1 MDGDI
6 AERHSFPQEE
16 EKILS
21 YWKEI
26 DAFKESLRLSEGKPE
41 YSFYDGPP
49 FATGLPHYG
58 HILAGTIKDV
68 VTRYFHMCGHHIV
81 RRFGWDTHGL
91 PVEYEIDQHLKI
103 KSRSDVTGPGGIG
116 IAAYNAECRK
126 IVMRYANEWRHVV
139 ERMGRWIDFDNDYKT
154 LQPTYMESVWWV
166 FRQLFDQGL
175 VYRGV
180 KVMPFSTATQTPLSN
195 FEAGQNYKDVQDPA
209 VIISF
214 PLVEEPEASFLAWT
228 TTPWTLPSNLAL
240 CVNAEF
246 DYVKIRDASS
256 GKVWVLAESRLS
268 ELYKTPQEYTVI
280 SKCKGADLRGKRY
293 VPLFPYFAQMPNVHQ
308 VICDSYVT
316 SDSGTGIVHCAP
328 YFGEDDNRVCLA
340 GGIIQKEGPIVC
352 PIDDR
357 GCFTAEVPEYQGL
370 YVKDADKV
378 ITRKLKEMG
387 RLVHQ
392 GTITHQY
399 PFCYRSETPLI
410 YKAVPSWFIDVPKV
424 KARLV
429 ANNAAT
435 YWVPDWVKEKRFHN
449 WLQDAREWAVSRNR
463 FWGTPIPLWVS
474 SDFEEVI
481 CVGSVEELKQLSGRQ
496 DVTDLHRENIDPIT
510 IPSRKGK
517 GDLHRVEEVFDC
529 WFESGSMPYAQLHY
543 PFENQEL
550 FERSFPADFIAE
562 GVDQTRGW
570 FYTLMVLST
579 ALRDKPA
586 FKNLIV
592 NGLVLAS
599 DGRKMS
605 KRLRNYPDP
614 LNVVSQYGADALR
627 LFLINSPVV
636 HAENLRFKEEGVQA
650 VVKEVF
656 LPWYNGFRFFLQNS
670 ARFAKEVGPI
680 MRDAALAYS
689 STNAMDRWVLAASS
703 SLLQFV
709 QTEMHAYRLSTVV
722 PRLLRFIDD
731 LTNWYVRFN
740 RKRLKGSKGPVEW
753 RTALCTLYEPEGERL
768 ASIHFYPQ
776 QQPRPVTAEEARNQ
790 EAVER
795 MQKVI
800 LLGRSIRE
808 KHHVSL
814 KNPLRSV
821 VVLHADPSSGPTW
834 RAWRSTS
841 RPSSTCTSL
850 HPAEIDAFQATGKAT
865 VCGYEL
871 AGDDIKVIQE
881 FEGSE
886 TVKHASEDNPPGSRT
901 LPVFGA
907 AQLIV
912 LLDMTVDQQLL
923 EEGFARSLINRVQKL
938 RKRAAL
944 LVEDEIE
951 VYVSFEVPPKP
962 SLDPTH
968 SAAPAGAA
976 QAKAAVQQAV
986 ANRAAFIREA
996 LAQPVLPKSAIPAGA
1011 VVLAQAV
1018 EEVGG
1023 AEVEITLVRLGPDF
1037 PAQTPEGVRAVLSSM
1052 RYPILRQQATAGPI
1066 RVRLDGRALEL
1077 VRGRDFFLSTAERLA
1092 L

>member
-1 MDGDI
+1 
-6 AERHSFPQEE
+6 
-16 EKILS
+16 
-21 YWKEI
+21 
-26 DAFKESLRLSEGKPE
+26 
-41 YSFYDGPP
+41 
-49 FATGLPHYG
+49 
-58 HILAGTIKDV
+58 
-68 VTRYFHMCGHHIV
+68 
-81 RRFGWDTHGL
+81 
-91 PVEYEIDQHLKI
+91 
-103 KSRSDVTGPGGIG
+103 
-116 IAAYNAECRK
+116 
-126 IVMRYANEWRHVV
+126 MRYANEWRHVV

-753 RTALCTLYEPEGERL
+753 RTALCTLYEVLFLLCTLMAPFTPFLTEFMYLRLAPMQPEGERL

-821 VVLHADPSSGPTW
+821 VVLHADPQF
-834 RAWRSTS
+834 RADVE
-841 RPSSTCTSL
+841 SL
-850 HPAEIDAFQATGKAT
+850 AKYIETELNVHQVEVRDPGTVIKRRCECDHAKLGRRLRKDLGRVKDAVAAFTPAEIDAFQATGKAT

-886 TVKHASEDNPPGSRT
+886 TVKHASEDN
-901 LPVFGA
+901 
-907 AQLIV
+907 LIV